1 MHYGQTSSNNAHFS
15 TGCLVKDN
23 SYLSWKHLLFSG
35 TQHNIYRTVLWTEGS
50 LTFILCFCKN
60 PCDKDW
66 ENFFLLFAK
75 SLRMTHIL
83 SINFFLRG
91 IFWIFHI
98 IQNCFICRL
107 SDSTP
112 SEDSGIEP
120 RTVAT
125 LVLTPRRSN
134 YSPRS
139 HQKKILKSPKLMYT
153 WKNFSPKLQR
163 ITNDYKKLYIYANWK
178 FCILV
183 FSSFPNVASRN
194 FCG

>member
-1 MHYGQTSSNNAHFS
+1 MMKLRNFDLIGKMLLIKAWARRPKCTMDRLAPTMLIFQLPAWWKTILISLENN
-15 TGCLVKDN
+15 
-23 SYLSWKHLLFSG
+23 LLFSG

-66 ENFFLLFAK
+66 ENFLLLFAK

-83 SINFFLRG
+83 SINFFLRV

-107 SDSTP
+107 SDSTL

-125 LVLTPRRSN
+125 LVLTARRSN

-139 HQKKILKSPKLMYT
+139 HPKIFLKSTKLM
-153 WKNFSPKLQR
+153 
-163 ITNDYKKLYIYANWK
+163 
-178 FCILV
+178 
-183 FSSFPNVASRN
+183 
-194 FCG
+194 